1 MPIPGEITPR
11 VILEDAAINRTPVL
25 DSETFMPMPGY
36 VDWDTAE
43 KAIKIVYKV
52 FEPQVKGVA
61 GVVSGENLSFE
72 YFHDKDKETHCLA
85 AGYHI
90 KLDPFWVANRA
101 LRTIYIGADQGMCII
116 GNVLHELGHIK
127 YSLLPDG
134 QLWTEEEKTNE
145 PVDRYNKAFSLAE
158 EGRVESLICHKHK
171 YSKIY
176 ISASLYSWAE
186 NRMQQ
191 DKEYSLGDMYPF
203 LYGRLGDKNL
213 LRDFRSL
220 YIERGGQP
228 NEMEK
233 ILSNY
238 HKIKF
243 FNTSGYNN
251 QREKAKKLLLSLADW
266 MDESG
271 FKEDRKFVESHQ
283 SIYSERR
290 KGDNSSHSESNQK
303 SQPSTQNIKS
313 LKNIDKQI
321 AEIVEARKYV
331 SDNPSHSVA
340 PIEAS
345 FDEFNTLNSDEVIRN
360 GGAGIGPNTGVNTF
374 VLLEQIRKY
383 YMKDINVAAP
393 FAIKEKKLSYA
404 QEVENIIANPPKSEK
419 FVLIDN
425 LRGQE
430 EFSVRM
436 QKVIEEAE
444 YKISSLLADKLI
456 IEERKKDG
464 RFSIP
469 SVMPSVMTTG
479 GLNGKWYE
487 QLHYAG
493 KGHGDIEIVIGL
505 DVSGSMSDHY
515 GPMAV
520 LCRILK
526 KCFDSL
532 NFSTSVLIWSS
543 SAHQVYGKNDRVTA
557 DSEVPDISEYVG
569 GGTDPNCCGVM
580 ASSIFDVSTRA
591 RRFYVIMTDGE
602 WWDEDDTIDQMTY
615 KDDFW
620 SLLVYYSHEQIEDNP
635 FRGYDQYVELDN
647 MQQLGQAIV
656 DFVEQGVSQT
666 AASYV

>member
-25 DSETFMPMPGY
+25 DSESFMPMPGY

-43 KAIKIVYKV
+43 KAIKIVYKI
-52 FEPQVKGVA
+52 FEPQIKGVA
-61 GVVSGENLSFE
+61 SVVSGENLSFE
-72 YFHDKDKETHCLA
+72 YFHEKDKETHCLA
-85 AGYHI
+85 TGYHI

-101 LRTIYIGADQGMCII
+101 LRTIYIGADQGMCIV

-127 YSLLPDG
+127 YSILPDG
-134 QLWTEEEKTNE
+134 QLWTKEEKASE
-145 PVDRYNKAFSLAE
+145 PIDRYNKAFSLAE
-158 EGRVESLICHKHK
+158 EGRVESMICHKHK

-186 NRMQQ
+186 SRMQQ
-191 DKEYSLGDMYPF
+191 DKNYSLGDMYPF

-213 LRDFRSL
+213 LKDFRSL
-220 YIERGGQP
+220 YVERGGDP
-228 NEMEK
+228 KEMEK
-233 ILSNY
+233 ILSDY

-243 FNTSGYNN
+243 FNTAGYN

-266 MDESG
+266 MDASG
-271 FKEDRKFVESHQ
+271 FQEDENFVESHQ
-283 SIYSERR
+283 SIYSEENEENDQS
-290 KGDNSSHSESNQK
+290 KSNNTRK
-303 SQPSTQNIKS
+303 SQLSSQDIKS
-313 LKNIDKQI
+313 LKNIDKEI
-321 AEIVEARKYV
+321 AEIVKTRKYV
-331 SDNPSHSVA
+331 SSNPSHSIS
-340 PIEAS
+340 PIETS
-345 FDEFNTLNSDEVIRN
+345 FDGFQALNSDEVIRK
-360 GGAGIGPNTGVNTF
+360 GAGIGPNPGINSF

-393 FAIKEKKLSYA
+393 FATKEKKLLYT
-404 QEVENIIANPPKSEK
+404 QEVQNIIAKPPEK
-419 FVLIDN
+419 ENYALIAD

-436 QKVIEEAE
+436 EKVIEEAK

-456 IEERKKDG
+456 IEEHKKDG
-464 RFSIP
+464 RFSMP

-487 QLHYAG
+487 QRHYAG

-520 LCRILK
+520 LSRVLK
-526 KCFDSL
+526 RCFDSL
-532 NFSTSVLIWSS
+532 GFSTSILIWSS
-543 SAHQVYGKNDRVTA
+543 SAHQVYGKNDRVMA
-557 DSEVPDISEYVG
+557 ESEVPDISEYVG
-569 GGTDPNCCGVM
+569 GGTDPNCCSDM
-580 ASSIFDVSTRA
+580 ASSIFALSTRA

-602 WWDEDDTIDQMTY
+602 WWDEDDNIRSMTY
-615 KDDFW
+615 NDDFW
-620 SLLVYYSHEQIEDNP
+620 SMLVYYSHGNIEEDNP

-647 MQQLGQAIV
+647 MQQLGQAVV
-656 DFVEQGVSQT
+656 DFVEQGVAQT